1 MRLSTLR
8 ACLATLVLAIGPG
21 VVVPCLESAAS
32 EDRVELA
39 ELMQKLSAVETAGGK
54 FVERKHLSVLSE
66 PLTLRGRVLYRAP
79 DYVEKEYDDPNG
91 ERYEVRGG
99 RLTIEQPD
107 GRRRELDIDE
117 HPALRAFVESYRGTL
132 AGDID
137 TLRKYF
143 DVELSGS
150 LDDWRLVLV
159 PKLEELGEYLTAV
172 VVLGRGATVY
182 EVHTREAGGDHSVMT
197 LEEPIE

>member
-1 MRLSTLR
+1 MRLATLR
-8 ACLATLVLAIGPG
+8 ACLATLVLASGLG
-21 VVVPCLESAAS
+21 VVASSTASAAS

-39 ELMQKLSAVETAGGK
+39 ELMQKLSGVETAGGR
-54 FVERKHLSVLSE
+54 FVERKYLSVLSE

-79 DYVEKEYDDPNG
+79 DYVEKAYDDPNG

-99 RLTIEQPD
+99 RLTIEQSD

-117 HPALRAFVESYRGTL
+117 HPVLRAFVESYRGTL
-132 AGDID
+132 AGDVD
-137 TLRKYF
+137 TLREYF
-143 DVELSGS
+143 DLELSGS

-197 LEEPIE
+197 LEDSLE